1 MTLPTRTATHASEF
15 RLPTRPHRR
24 ASEVSPSVS
33 DPAERPH
40 AIVPAAIA
48 IVGSSNTP
56 VDESSLNPLITEV
69 LALMAE
75 QYLVSKAD
83 HR

>member
-1 MTLPTRTATHASEF
+1 
-15 RLPTRPHRR
+15 
-24 ASEVSPSVS
+24 
-33 DPAERPH
+33 
-40 AIVPAAIA
+40 
-48 IVGSSNTP
+48 